1 MSRRKNGSILRKMV
15 LDEMNLPRN
24 SPEYKATWARV
35 DRRIEKLP
43 EELYR
48 EFDSQIEGLKK
59 DIRMLVKYSM

>member
-15 LDEMNLPRN
+15 LDEMDIPRN

-43 EELYR
+43 EKLYR
-48 EFDSQIEGLKK
+48 EFDLQIEDLRK
-59 DIRMLVKYSM
+59 DIKMLVKYTM